1 MNRLETTVRRLKRVF
16 GVTSASPAVAAIRPS
31 YNLLLNV
38 LYRRRGL
45 VRVINGQETVRV
57 RATHRYA
64 DENYELPVFNYL
76 KRSVQPGAVVLE
88 VGAHIGM
95 FTVLL
100 ARWVGSSGQV
110 YAFEP
115 APRPRAALED
125 HLSLNR
131 VREWVQVVPAA
142 VSDRS
147 GQAHFFTCGF
157 SPENTLSPK
166 HTRLPKAEAAETP
179 ITTIDA
185 FCSAH
190 KLVPSLLKIDI
201 EGFELH
207 ALRGATRTLTSYRPV
222 VVVEFHP
229 MNWPEIGVEPG
240 QVSALLDAL
249 GYRVVCLDGQ
259 NDPLT
264 EYGHVALEPA

>member
-1 MNRLETTVRRLKRVF
+1 
-16 GVTSASPAVAAIRPS
+16 
-31 YNLLLNV
+31 
-38 LYRRRGL
+38 L
-45 VRVINGQETVRV
+45 VRVINGQETIRV

-64 DENYELPVFNYL
+64 DENYEPTVFNYL
-76 KRSVQPGAVVLE
+76 KQSLPPGAVVLE
-88 VGAHIGM
+88 VGAHVGT

-100 ARWVGSSGQV
+100 ARWVGPTGLV

-115 APRPRAALED
+115 APRPRSALED
-125 HLSLNR
+125 HLALNR
-131 VREWVQVVPAA
+131 VRERVRVVPAA

-147 GQAHFFTCGF
+147 GLARFFASSF

-166 HTRLPKAEAAETP
+166 HTRFSEADGIEITV
-179 ITTIDA
+179 TTIDA
-185 FCSAH
+185 FCCEH
-190 KLVPSLLKIDI
+190 NVVPSLLKIDV

-207 ALRGATRTLTSYRPV
+207 ALRGAVRTLTSYRPP

-229 MNWPEIGVEPG
+229 MNWPEIGVEPC
-240 QVSALLDAL
+240 QISTLLAEL

-259 NDPLT
+259 DDPLA